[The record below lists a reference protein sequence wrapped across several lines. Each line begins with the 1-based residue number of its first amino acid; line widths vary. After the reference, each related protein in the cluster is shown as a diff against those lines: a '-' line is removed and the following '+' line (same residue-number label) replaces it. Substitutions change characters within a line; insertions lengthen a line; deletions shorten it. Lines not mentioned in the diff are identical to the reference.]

1 MAMEHMIGHVSQIPP
16 GEGRTFV
23 LDGLRVAV
31 FRTRDGQVFAT
42 QAHCPH
48 RGGPL
53 ADGLTDEVSVVCP
66 LHDRI
71 YDLRSGAGI
80 GTDCGIATYPVRLGA
95 DGMIRLVPDPQPAM
109 TSAT

>member
-1 MAMEHMIGHVSQIPP
+1 MPREILIGSLSQIPA

-23 LDGLRVAV
+23 LDGEHIAV
-31 FRTRDGQVFAT
+31 FHTRDGAVFAT

-53 ADGLTDEVSVVCP
+53 ADGLTDETTVVCP

-71 YDLRSGAGI
+71 YDLGTGAGI
-80 GTDCGIATYPVRLGA
+80 GTDCNIQTYPVRVDEEGTMLIVLHA
-95 DGMIRLVPDPQPAM
+95 QSAM
-109 TSAT
+109 AVAT